1 MSSDTQRILTRAARE
16 VIPGQIV
23 NLGIGL
29 PTRLFH
35 YLPDEMEVLVHSENG
50 VLGCRPRRD
59 GEAPDHDMID
69 SGGAYI
75 TTRPGASVFDS
86 ATSFAMIR
94 RSRVDLTFMG
104 AFEVDAAGNLANW
117 KIPGKFS
124 PGIGG
129 AMELAQK
136 VKRLVVLCSHNDK
149 HGNPKILERCRLPLT
164 ASGCVSRIITD
175 KAVMDVT
182 PEGLSVVDIAEGL
195 DPLSLRAAT
204 EATLI
209 IDESRLGRF

>member
-1 MSSDTQRILTRAARE
+1 MSADQTRILARAASE
-16 VIPGQIV
+16 VVPGQIV

-50 VLGCRPRRD
+50 VLGCRPRAE
-59 GEAPDHDMID
+59 GEAPDYDMID

-75 TTRPGASVFDS
+75 ATRPGASVFDS

-104 AFEVDAAGNLANW
+104 AFEVDEQGNLANW

-136 VKRLVVLCSHNDK
+136 VKRLVILCSHNDK
-149 HGNPKILERCRLPLT
+149 HGHPKILTRCRLPLT
-164 ASGCVSRIITD
+164 APHCVSRIITD

-182 PEGLSVVDIAEGL
+182 PQGLAVVDIAEGL
-195 DPLSLRAAT
+195 SVAELREAT
-204 EATLI
+204 EADLI
-209 IDESRLGRF
+209 IDEQRLGRF

>member
-1 MSSDTQRILTRAARE
+1 MSADQQRILARAARE
-16 VIPGQIV
+16 VVSGQIV

-35 YLPDEMEVLVHSENG
+35 YLPPEIQVLVHSENG
-50 VLGCRPRRD
+50 ILGCRLKQEH
-59 GEAPDHDMID
+59 EALDYEMID

-75 TTRPGASVFDS
+75 GTSLGASVFDS
-86 ATSFAMIR
+86 AMSFAMIR
-94 RSRVDLTFMG
+94 RGRVDITFMG
-104 AFEVDAAGNLANW
+104 AFEVDQEGNLANW

-136 VKRLVVLCSHNDK
+136 VKRLIILCSHNDK
-149 HGNPKILERCRLPLT
+149 HGNAKILERCRLPLT
-164 ASGCVSRIITD
+164 APACVSRIITD

-182 PEGLSVVDIAEGL
+182 PEGLVVVDIAEE
-195 DPLSLRAAT
+195 LSLEALRDAT
-204 EATLI
+204 EAKLI
-209 IDESRLGRF
+209 IDETRLGRF

>member
-1 MSSDTQRILTRAARE
+1 MPSDQERMLARAARE
-16 VIPGQIV
+16 ILPGQIV

-35 YLPDEMEVLVHSENG
+35 YMPEDLEVLVHSENG
-50 VLGCRPRRD
+50 VLGCQPL
-59 GEAPDHDMID
+59 GLGVAPDYELID

-75 TTRPGASVFDS
+75 GTRPGASVFDS
-86 ATSFAMIR
+86 ALSFAMIR
-94 RSRVDLTFMG
+94 RSRVDVTFMG
-104 AFEVDAAGNLANW
+104 AFEVDQQGNLANW

-136 VKRLVVLCSHNDK
+136 VEKLVVLCSHNDK
-149 HGNPKILERCRLPLT
+149 HGNPKILKQCRLPLT
-164 ASGCVSRIITD
+164 APRCVSLIVTE
-175 KAVMDVT
+175 KAVMEVTEKGLEVIDLADGVDV
-182 PEGLSVVDIAEGL
+182 E
-195 DPLSLRAAT
+195 SLRAAT
-204 EATLI
+204 EAELI

>member
-1 MSSDTQRILTRAARE
+1 MPSDQERILVRAAGE

-29 PTRLFH
+29 PTRLSH
-35 YLPDEMEVLVHSENG
+35 YLSEEMGVLVHSENG
-50 VLGCRPRRD
+50 VLGCRPRTT
-59 GEAPDHDMID
+59 GEAPDFDMID

-75 TTRPGASVFDS
+75 ATRPGASVFDS
-86 ATSFAMIR
+86 AMSFAMIR
-94 RSRVDLTFMG
+94 RSRVDITFMG
-104 AFEVDAAGNLANW
+104 AFEVDELGNLANW

-136 VKRLVVLCSHNDK
+136 VKKLVILCSHNDK
-149 HGNPKILERCRLPLT
+149 HGNPKILSRCRLPLT
-164 ASGCVSRIITD
+164 APACVSRIITD

-182 PEGLSVVDIAEGL
+182 PEGLAVVDIAEGL
-195 DPLSLRAAT
+195 GVVELRAAT
-204 EATLI
+204 EAELI
-209 IDESRLGRF
+209 IDESQLGRF

>member
-1 MSSDTQRILTRAARE
+1 MPSDQERILARAARE
-16 VIPGQIV
+16 VVAGQIV

-35 YLPDEMEVLVHSENG
+35 YLPEDMEVLIHSENG
-50 VLGCRPRRD
+50 VLGCQPLASGR
-59 GEAPDHDMID
+59 EADLEMID

-75 TTRPGASVFDS
+75 GTRPGASVFDS
-86 ATSFAMIR
+86 ALSFAMIR
-94 RSRVDLTFMG
+94 RSRVDITFMG
-104 AFEVDAAGNLANW
+104 AFEVDQAGNLANW

-136 VKRLVVLCSHNDK
+136 VDTLVVLCSHNDK
-149 HGNPKILERCRLPLT
+149 HGNPKILRHCRLPLT
-164 ASGCVSRIITD
+164 APRCVSRIITE
-175 KAVMDVT
+175 KAVMQVT
-182 PEGLSVVDIAEGL
+182 AAGLEVIDIAEGL
-195 DPLSLRAAT
+195 DVATLRAAT
-204 EATLI
+204 EAELI

>member
-1 MSSDTQRILTRAARE
+1 MLARAARE
-16 VIPGQIV
+16 ILPGQIV

-35 YLPDEMEVLVHSENG
+35 YMPEDLEVLVHSENG
-50 VLGCRPRRD
+50 VLGCQPL
-59 GEAPDHDMID
+59 GQGVAPDYELID

-75 TTRPGASVFDS
+75 GTRPGASVFDS
-86 ATSFAMIR
+86 ALSFAMIR
-94 RSRVDLTFMG
+94 RSRVDVTFMG
-104 AFEVDAAGNLANW
+104 AFEVDEQGNLANW

-136 VKRLVVLCSHNDK
+136 VEKLVVLCSHNDK
-149 HGNPKILERCRLPLT
+149 HGNPKILKQCRLPLT
-164 ASGCVSRIITD
+164 APRCVSLIVTE
-175 KAVMDVT
+175 KAVMEVT
-182 PEGLSVVDIAEGL
+182 EKGLEVIDIAEGM
-195 DPLSLRAAT
+195 DVDSLRAAT
-204 EATLI
+204 EAELI

>member
-1 MSSDTQRILTRAARE
+1 MSADQTRILARAARE
-16 VIPGQIV
+16 VLPGQIV

-35 YLPDEMEVLVHSENG
+35 YLPAEMEVLVHSENG
-50 VLGCRPRRD
+50 VLGCRPRAE
-59 GEAPDHDMID
+59 GEAPDYDMID
-69 SGGAYI
+69 SGGTYI
-75 TTRPGASVFDS
+75 ATRPGASVFDS

-104 AFEVDAAGNLANW
+104 AFEVDAEGNLANW
-117 KIPGKFS
+117 KIPGQFS

-136 VKRLVVLCSHNDK
+136 VRRLVILCSHNDK
-149 HGNPKILERCRLPLT
+149 HGNPKVLEHCRLPLT
-164 ASGCVSRIITD
+164 APRCVSRIITD

-182 PEGLSVVDIAEGL
+182 PQGLAVVDIAEGL
-195 DPLSLRAAT
+195 SVAELREAT
-204 EATLI
+204 EAELN
-209 IDESRLGRF
+209 IDERQLGRF

>member
-1 MSSDTQRILTRAARE
+1 MPSDQERMLARAARE
-16 VIPGQIV
+16 ILPGQIV

-35 YLPDEMEVLVHSENG
+35 YMPEDLEVLVHSENG
-50 VLGCRPRRD
+50 VLGCQPLGQD
-59 GEAPDHDMID
+59 AAPDYELID

-75 TTRPGASVFDS
+75 GTRPGASVFDS
-86 ATSFAMIR
+86 ALSFAMIR
-94 RSRVDLTFMG
+94 RSRVDVTFMG
-104 AFEVDAAGNLANW
+104 AFEVDEQGNLANW

-136 VKRLVVLCSHNDK
+136 VEKLVVLCSHNDK
-149 HGNPKILERCRLPLT
+149 HGNPKILKQCRLPLT
-164 ASGCVSRIITD
+164 APRCVSLIVTE
-175 KAVMDVT
+175 KAVMEVK
-182 PEGLSVVDIAEGL
+182 EKGLEVIDIAEGM
-195 DPLSLRAAT
+195 DVDSLRAAT
-204 EATLI
+204 EAELI

>member
-1 MSSDTQRILTRAARE
+1 MSSESQRILARAARE

-50 VLGCRPRRD
+50 LLGCRPRRD
-59 GEAPDHDMID
+59 DEAPDHDMID

-136 VKRLVVLCSHNDK
+136 VKRLVVLCTHNDK

-182 PEGLSVVDIAEGL
+182 PAGLAVVDIAEGL
-195 DPLSLRAAT
+195 DPATLRAAT
-204 EATLI
+204 EATLL

>member
-1 MSSDTQRILTRAARE
+1 MISDQQRMLTRAARE
-16 VIPGQIV
+16 VVDGQIV

-35 YLPDEMEVLVHSENG
+35 YLPDDINVLMHSENG
-50 VLGCRPRRD
+50 VLGCRPRQE
-59 GEAPDHDMID
+59 GESPDIDMID
-69 SGGAYI
+69 SGGAYV
-75 TTRPGASVFDS
+75 TTRAGASVFDS

-94 RSRVDLTFMG
+94 RSRVDVTFMG
-104 AFEVDAAGNLANW
+104 AFEVDQEGNLANW

-136 VKRLVVLCSHNDK
+136 VARLVVLCSHNDK
-149 HGNPKILERCRLPLT
+149 HGNPKVLTRCQLPLT
-164 ASGCVSRIITD
+164 ASRCISRIITE

-182 PEGLSVVDIAEGL
+182 PEGLEVVEIAEGL
-195 DPLSLRAAT
+195 SIEALR
-204 EATLI
+204 EATDATLL

>member
-1 MSSDTQRILTRAARE
+1 MSSDTQRILARAARE

-59 GEAPDHDMID
+59 GEAPDFDMID

-182 PEGLSVVDIAEGL
+182 PEGLRVVDIAEGL

>member
-1 MSSDTQRILTRAARE
+1 MASDSQRILTRAARE

-75 TTRPGASVFDS
+75 ATRPGASVFDS

-94 RSRVDLTFMG
+94 RSRVDVTFMG

-136 VKRLVVLCSHNDK
+136 VRRLVILCSHNDK
-149 HGNPKILERCRLPLT
+149 HGHPKVLERCRLPLT

-182 PEGLSVVDIAEGL
+182 PDGLAVVEIAEGL
-195 DPLSLRAAT
+195 ATDDLRAAT
-204 EATLI
+204 EAPLL

>member
-1 MSSDTQRILTRAARE
+1 MAPDHQRILARAARE
-16 VIPGQIV
+16 VQPGQIV

-35 YLPDEMEVLVHSENG
+35 YLPEEMEVLVHSENG
-50 VLGCRPRRD
+50 VLGSQPLAMGSD
-59 GEAPDHDMID
+59 IDYEMID

-75 TTRPGASVFDS
+75 ATRPGASVFDS
-86 ATSFAMIR
+86 SLSFAMIHR
-94 RSRVDLTFMG
+94 GRVDITFMG
-104 AFEVDAAGNLANW
+104 AFEVDRQGNLANW

-129 AMELAQK
+129 AMELAQR
-136 VKRLVVLCSHNDK
+136 VRRLVVLCSHNDK

-164 ASGCVSRIITD
+164 APRCVSRIITD

-182 PEGLSVVDIAEGL
+182 RDGLVVVDIAEGMTVAA
-195 DPLSLRAAT
+195 LRDAT
-204 EATLI
+204 EAPLI
-209 IDESRLGRF
+209 VDDAKLGRF

>member
-1 MSSDTQRILTRAARE
+1 MPSDQERMLARAARE
-16 VIPGQIV
+16 ILPGQIV

-35 YLPDEMEVLVHSENG
+35 YMPEDLEVLVHSENG
-50 VLGCRPRRD
+50 VLGCQPL
-59 GEAPDHDMID
+59 GQGVAPDYELID

-75 TTRPGASVFDS
+75 GTRPGASVFDS
-86 ATSFAMIR
+86 ALSFAMIR
-94 RSRVDLTFMG
+94 RSRVDVTFMG
-104 AFEVDAAGNLANW
+104 AFEVDQQGNLANW

-136 VKRLVVLCSHNDK
+136 VEKLVVLCSHNDK
-149 HGNPKILERCRLPLT
+149 HGNPKILKQCRLPLT
-164 ASGCVSRIITD
+164 APRCVSLIVTE
-175 KAVMDVT
+175 KAVMEVT
-182 PEGLSVVDIAEGL
+182 EKGLEVIDLAEGM
-195 DPLSLRAAT
+195 DVESLRAAT
-204 EATLI
+204 EAELI

>member
-1 MSSDTQRILTRAARE
+1 MPSDQERMLARAARE
-16 VIPGQIV
+16 ILPGQIV

-35 YLPDEMEVLVHSENG
+35 YMPEDLEVLVHSENG
-50 VLGCRPRRD
+50 VLGCQPL
-59 GEAPDHDMID
+59 GQGVAPDYELID

-75 TTRPGASVFDS
+75 GTRPGASVFDS
-86 ATSFAMIR
+86 ALSFAMIR
-94 RSRVDLTFMG
+94 RSRVDVTFMG
-104 AFEVDAAGNLANW
+104 AFEVDEQGNLANW

-136 VKRLVVLCSHNDK
+136 VEKLVVLCSHNDK
-149 HGNPKILERCRLPLT
+149 HGNPKILKQCRLPLT
-164 ASGCVSRIITD
+164 APRCVSLIVTE
-175 KAVMDVT
+175 KAVMEVT
-182 PEGLSVVDIAEGL
+182 EKGLEVIDIAEGM
-195 DPLSLRAAT
+195 DVDSLRAAT
-204 EATLI
+204 EAELI

>member
-1 MSSDTQRILTRAARE
+1 MASESHRILARAARE

-50 VLGCRPRRD
+50 VLGCRPRRE

-104 AFEVDAAGNLANW
+104 AFEVDRLGNLANW

-164 ASGCVSRIITD
+164 ASRCVSRIITD

-182 PEGLSVVDIAEGL
+182 PAGLAVVEIAEGL
-195 DPLSLRAAT
+195 DPESLRGAT

>member
-1 MSSDTQRILTRAARE
+1 MPSDQERILARAARE
-16 VIPGQIV
+16 VVAGQIV

-35 YLPDEMEVLVHSENG
+35 YLPEDMEVLIHSENG
-50 VLGCRPRRD
+50 VLGCQPLASGR
-59 GEAPDHDMID
+59 EADLEMID

-75 TTRPGASVFDS
+75 GTRPGASVFDS
-86 ATSFAMIR
+86 ALSFAMIR
-94 RSRVDLTFMG
+94 RSRVDITFMG
-104 AFEVDAAGNLANW
+104 AFEVDQAGNLANW

-136 VKRLVVLCSHNDK
+136 VDTLVVLCSHNDK
-149 HGNPKILERCRLPLT
+149 HGNPKILRHCRLPLT
-164 ASGCVSRIITD
+164 APRCVSRFVTE
-175 KAVMDVT
+175 KAVMQVT
-182 PEGLSVVDIAEGL
+182 AAGLEVIDIAEGL
-195 DPLSLRAAT
+195 EVAALRAAT
-204 EATLI
+204 EAELI

>member
-1 MSSDTQRILTRAARE
+1 MASDTQRILARAARE

-35 YLPDEMEVLVHSENG
+35 YLPEEMEVLVHSENG
-50 VLGCRPRRD
+50 VLGCRPRRE

-75 TTRPGASVFDS
+75 ATRPGASVFDS

-94 RSRVDLTFMG
+94 RSRVDVTFMG

-136 VKRLVVLCSHNDK
+136 VKRLVILCSHNDK
-149 HGNPKILERCRLPLT
+149 HGNPKILARCRLPLT
-164 ASGCVSRIITD
+164 AAACVSRIITD
-175 KAVMDVT
+175 KAVMDVS
-182 PEGLSVVDIAEGL
+182 PAGLEAVEIAEGLSVAE
-195 DPLSLRAAT
+195 LRDAT
-204 EATLI
+204 GARLA

>member
-1 MSSDTQRILTRAARE
+1 MPSDQERMLARAARE
-16 VIPGQIV
+16 ILPGQIV

-35 YLPDEMEVLVHSENG
+35 YMPEDLEVLVHSENG
-50 VLGCRPRRD
+50 VLGCQPL
-59 GEAPDHDMID
+59 GQGVAPDYELID

-75 TTRPGASVFDS
+75 GTRPGASVFDS
-86 ATSFAMIR
+86 ALSFAMIR
-94 RSRVDLTFMG
+94 RSRVDVTFMG
-104 AFEVDAAGNLANW
+104 AFEVDQEGNLANW

-136 VKRLVVLCSHNDK
+136 VEKLVVLCSHNDK
-149 HGNPKILERCRLPLT
+149 HGNPKILKQCRLPLT
-164 ASGCVSRIITD
+164 APRCVSLIVTE
-175 KAVMDVT
+175 KAVMEVT
-182 PEGLSVVDIAEGL
+182 EKGLEVIDLAEGM
-195 DPLSLRAAT
+195 DVESLRAAT
-204 EATLI
+204 EAELI